1 MSDVPLDALVNLAQL
16 VNCVSKNSYLYS
28 TLGVWSKH
36 ATKPAPSSPFFDIAE
51 EQVPWRELPHISSY
65 SFVNSSTGNV
75 KELTTLE
82 YHINSGRITRDV
94 DLDTGNP
101 GHDETTSTAS
111 ISPWLARRQL
121 PGSYEPIP
129 AALQSLPRMPDPM
142 HSHLLSYFTERLCP
156 LTVPSFISK
165 SPFASLV
172 LPFSISSSSTVL
184 DSLLALAACHRSKT
198 EVFFKPTALQLSDKV
213 LRTLRARL
221 AHEDPYRVAMDP
233 ETLVIM
239 MVLCQFEIINECDK
253 RWVVHLRGARDLI
266 RVRRQATAIHEYKS
280 SSNELIV
287 FAEKYFAY
295 QDVIGRTA
303 CGEETVFG
311 SDFWTTGAGE
321 TDAWLGCSPELVAI
335 LCDITELSRQR
346 SNDPSVAML
355 VEFRHQ
361 ANALESRVTGL
372 EQRIFG
378 EEDDLLQT
386 SAELKRIA
394 AEVYLHCSIN
404 DASPPTFLVRE
415 RIQQI
420 LRLVYVL
427 LERDITA
434 GLTWPVFVAA
444 VELDPVDEFE
454 WIADEEG
461 ASDIPHHARPF
472 ILYALDRMSMS
483 ITNIRRTRSVIEKVW
498 HTREFGEVPSM
509 QTSEMERG
517 RNDWERFVAP
527 FCGNMSLA

>member
-1 MSDVPLDALVNLAQL
+1 
-16 VNCVSKNSYLYS
+16 
-28 TLGVWSKH
+28 
-36 ATKPAPSSPFFDIAE
+36 
-51 EQVPWRELPHISSY
+51 
-65 SFVNSSTGNV
+65 
-75 KELTTLE
+75 
-82 YHINSGRITRDV
+82 
-94 DLDTGNP
+94 
-101 GHDETTSTAS
+101 
-111 ISPWLARRQL
+111 
-121 PGSYEPIP
+121 
-129 AALQSLPRMPDPM
+129 M

-165 SPFASLV
+165 SPFVSLL

-198 EVFFKPTALQLSDKV
+198 EVSFKPTALQLSDKV
-213 LRTLRARL
+213 LRTLRTRL

-239 MVLCQFEIINECDK
+239 MILCQFEIINECDK

-266 RVRRQATAIHEYKS
+266 RVRRQAISIHEYKQP
-280 SSNELIV
+280 SNELIV

-303 CGEETVFG
+303 CGEEPVFG
-311 SDFWTTGAGE
+311 SDFWTAGAGE

-355 VEFRHQ
+355 LEFRIQ
-361 ANALESRVTGL
+361 ANALERRLTGL

-404 DASPPTFLVRE
+404 DASPTTFLIRE

-444 VELDPVDEFE
+444 VELDPVDDFE
-454 WIADEEG
+454 WTTEEED
-461 ASDIPHHARPF
+461 ASGIPHHARPF

-498 HTREFGEVPSM
+498 HTREFM
-509 QTSEMERG
+509 QTSELESG
-517 RNDWERFVAP
+517 HNDWERFVAP